1 VLDESLLIR
10 SEMTM
15 VSVRT
20 CWDGG
25 IGPDDGAYI
34 VLGQTDLPV

>member
-1 VLDESLLIR
+1 MLDESLLIR

-25 IGPDDGAYI
+25 IGPDD
-34 VLGQTDLPV
+34 VLGAVEGDERK